1 MFLEQA
7 RQGSI
12 HVGHASHM
20 QMPIYCMSAMMKA
33 NQPHHVMAE
42 LIGLSTI

>member
-1 MFLEQA
+1 MFLKQA
-7 RQGSI
+7 RKGSI

-20 QMPIYCMSAMMKA
+20 QIYYMSVMMKA